1 MKILYTLVLF
11 LIACPL
17 IANPGKSLFLE
28 ELGSYVM
35 IPDSKILRLANTDY
49 TIEALIKPY
58 SRNPNYQSAIVTK
71 RKKGKNNGWFCSLIG
86 ESLDL
91 VGRTWF
97 HIGGGLNPF
106 SPGNTVV
113 PLNQWTHLAFVYH
126 YKEKQLLTYIN
137 GILDKVE
144 DNIPPPNPKSDWAMM
159 IGFDSGGQPYDF
171 HGQIDEVRIWKIA
184 RARNQINSWLS
195 SELPP
200 CYYTSKDSGLIA
212 YYQFEEKQNFDIG
225 GDGLCDDIRDLS
237 CYNHHGDMVG
247 SAKLGNESGWT
258 KEIVLSMDNGH
269 SYSLKYGMNDMAD
282 NPGDF
287 SEPGALCFHES
298 VGFMSYFY
306 DSESG
311 VKSFYDIKSYASG
324 GAEWRIEAKN
334 GRSGIRISWEKPETD
349 SGSFSLETGGM
360 SDRYIINMKNRDYL
374 FLPEGDSMNLMIHYS
389 PLPMRT
395 RKFNEGWNLF
405 SLPLVLHEGRE
416 GKVFQS
422 EEAEVYSYNGG
433 YQQADTILY
442 GKGYWIKRTRPGNEL
457 FTGSVPRD
465 TISIKAGWNLVGG
478 FSAEK
483 EISEIQFYPR
493 EMKTGPFFGYNNQYL
508 IADALIPGEAYW
520 IYSDSDGEF
529 SSLKDIKEPLFR
541 KNYISNLSDTLY
553 IQGDDGVKFTL
564 LYEENSNSRSGYSFP
579 PLPPA
584 SLTDIRFTDDKISGE
599 YRGESEIKMRSV
611 KFPITVSARFDFFIS
626 TDSTKYQRVNGER
639 GEEIFI
645 KRPTDKLTIFR
656 SGFLRNNFYA
666 RKSEE
671 NFTIRFFS
679 AAENK
684 TEFVLYSLE
693 GAPEEKFAVSSDVW
707 SLNEIKPDL
716 TGKTKGVYILKMRSG
731 NVSDYTKI
739 VVY

>member
-1 MKILYTLVLF
+1 
-11 LIACPL
+11 
-17 IANPGKSLFLE
+17 
-28 ELGSYVM
+28 M
-35 IPDSKILRLANTDY
+35 IPDSKMLRLANTDY

-71 RKKGKNNGWFCSLIG
+71 RKKGENNGWFCSLIG

-97 HIGGGLNPF
+97 HIGGGLNPY

-137 GILDKVE
+137 GILDNVE
-144 DNIPPPNPKSDWAMM
+144 DNMPSPNPESNGAMM
-159 IGFDSGGQPYDF
+159 TGFDSGGQPYDF
-171 HGQIDEVRIWKIA
+171 HGQIDEVRIWRIA
-184 RARNQINSWLS
+184 RTRDQINSWRS

-200 CYYTSKDSGLIA
+200 CYYTSNDSGLIA
-212 YYQFEEKQNFDIG
+212 YYQFEKKQNFDIG
-225 GDGLCDDIRDLS
+225 GDGLSDDIRDLS

-247 SAKLGNESGWT
+247 SAKIGNESGWT
-258 KEIVLSMDNGH
+258 KEIVLSGDNGP
-269 SYSLKYGMNDMAD
+269 SYSLKYGLQDTAA
-282 NPGDF
+282 NPKKF
-287 SEPGALCFHES
+287 SEPGTLCFPES
-298 VGFMSYFY
+298 IEFRSYFY

-311 VKSFYDIKSYASG
+311 VKSFYDIKRGARG
-324 GAEWRIEAKN
+324 GAEWRIEALN
-334 GRSGIRISWEKPETD
+334 GGGGIRISWEKPETD
-349 SGSFSLETGGM
+349 SGSFFLETENF
-360 SDRYIINMKNRDYL
+360 SDKYMLNMKSIDY
-374 FLPEGDSMNLMIHYS
+374 FYLPGGDGVNLIVHYS

-405 SLPLVLHEGRE
+405 SLPLELDEGWE
-416 GKVFQS
+416 GKIFQGK
-422 EEAEVYSYNGG
+422 EAEVFSYNGG
-433 YQQADTILY
+433 YLQADTIRY
-442 GKGYWIKRTRPGNEL
+442 GKGYWIKRTCPGNEL
-457 FTGSVPRD
+457 FTGPALRD

-483 EISEIQFYPR
+483 EISEVEFWPR
-493 EMKTGPFFGYNNQYL
+493 EMKTGPFFSYNNQYL
-508 IADALIPGEAYW
+508 VTDTLVPGEAYW

-529 SSLKDIKEPLFR
+529 YPLKNIKGPLSR
-541 KNYISNLSDTLY
+541 KNYISNLSDTLHVKCS
-553 IQGDDGVKFTL
+553 DGVKFTL
-564 LYEENSNSRSGYSFP
+564 LYEENSNNRSGYSFP
-579 PLPPA
+579 PHPPA
-584 SLTDIRFTDDKISGE
+584 SLTDIRFTDNKITGGQ
-599 YRGESEIKMRSV
+599 RGKSEIKMRSV
-611 KFPITVSARFDFFIS
+611 KFPITVSAGFDFFIS
-626 TDSTKYQRVNGER
+626 SDSIKNQRVNGER

-645 KRPTDKLTIFR
+645 KGQTDKLTILR
-656 SGFLRNNFYA
+656 SGFLRNNFYM
-666 RKSEE
+666 RKSEK

-693 GAPEEKFAVSSDVW
+693 GAPEEKFAISSDVW

-716 TGKTKGVYILKMRSG
+716 TGKTKGVYILKMSGG